1 MDDGGQIVRRFL
13 VHGSKVRLCH
23 WSGKDEGEQE
33 LWRIRPGL
41 LPDFP
46 DSEVS
51 VPLHQAAEHEDEE
64 RRIEEERRLEES
76 VRSTRRL
83 EVEDEALRT
92 KFKDN
97 TPKGEGPVW
106 QECEDAI
113 MDDAMSMSNNDSIGR
128 VEEWLTQQHEQSNND
143 NYEEPME
150 RGNHGASDQTA
161 KERLWRLAQRQAD
174 KDGNPASKIRPT
186 CQVRPLND
194 EESALNSV
202 VTTEIK

>member
-1 MDDGGQIVRRFL
+1 MHNPTMAKAAKVDDGGQIIRRFL

-33 LWRIRPGL
+33 LWKIRPGL

-51 VPLHQAAEHEDEE
+51 APLYQADEHEEEE
-64 RRIEEERRLEES
+64 RRNEVERRLEES

-97 TPKGEGPVW
+97 THKEEGPVW
-106 QECEDAI
+106 QECEDEI
-113 MDDAMSMSNNDSIGR
+113 MDDVMSIGEDNSIGR
-128 VEEWLTQQHEQSNND
+128 VEDWLT
-143 NYEEPME
+143 
-150 RGNHGASDQTA
+150 
-161 KERLWRLAQRQAD
+161 
-174 KDGNPASKIRPT
+174 
-186 CQVRPLND
+186 
-194 EESALNSV
+194 
-202 VTTEIK
+202 